1 LAALLLLADVLAG
14 FAWSSDSYQ
23 LAALDASSNMKMWWM
38 RPEERE
44 DGEQHKH
51 RQKHGHWTD
60 LMFVACAVAFRVAR
74 QCAPLQVPCR
84 WLVFMCQSGAV
95 QQPKQ

>member
-1 LAALLLLADVLAG
+1 VTHQLLLLAALLSG

-44 DGEQHKH
+44 DGELHSN
-51 RQKHGHWTD
+51 
-60 LMFVACAVAFRVAR
+60 AR
-74 QCAPLQVPCR
+74 SMHA
-84 WLVFMCQSGAV
+84 
-95 QQPKQ
+95 